1 MVLNNNFGRDFDDF
15 VKQAIGFDNLF
26 NFASEAKPLDISY
39 PPHNIIKI
47 GEDTYILEFA
57 LAGFDK
63 KELNVELKDNHLKI
77 ECSCDYLKKKNIQSR
92 YSLDYPVKVLHKGI
106 AHRTFQRN
114 FVLADSLHVEDVT
127 FKNGLLSVELKQ
139 IIPEEQKPKQIQI
152 K

>member
-26 NFASEAKPLDISY
+26 DFASTAKPLDTSY
-39 PPHNIIKI
+39 PPHNIIKK
-47 GEDTYILEFA
+47 GEDTYIIEFA

-63 KELNVELKDNHLKI
+63 KDLNVELKDTHLKI
-77 ECSCDYLKKKNIQSR
+77 ASGGFSSTEIDGKF
-92 YSLDYPVKVLHKGI
+92 LHKGI
-106 AHRTFQRN
+106 AHRSFERN
-114 FVLADSLHVEDVT
+114 FVLADSLHVENVT
-127 FKNGLLSVELKQ
+127 FKNGILSVELKQ